1 MFRKYLYLSSTN
13 KNFVKHF
20 ETASN
25 KYIKKLKLNKKSF
38 IIDIGSNDG
47 IGLHP
52 FKKLGFKN
60 LLGIEPAKNLCNILS
75 SKGINSLNDF

>member
-1 MFRKYLYLSSTN
+1 MEINFCDKCYNSQLSVSVNSNKMFRKYLYLSSTN

-25 KYIKKLKLNKKSF
+25 KYIKKLKLNKKSY

-52 FKKLGFKN
+52 FKKLK
-60 LLGIEPAKNLCNILS
+60 I
-75 SKGINSLNDF
+75 